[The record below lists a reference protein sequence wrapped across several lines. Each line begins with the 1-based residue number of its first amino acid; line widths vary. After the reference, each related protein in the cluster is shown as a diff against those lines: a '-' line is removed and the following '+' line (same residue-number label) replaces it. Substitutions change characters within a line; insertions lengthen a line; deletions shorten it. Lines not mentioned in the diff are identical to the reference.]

1 VPVPASALI
10 AWLSSLGNWDTSQE
24 TGVPFYTGPYIP
36 DSPDRLVV
44 VTPTPGGGYRLEG
57 ATDVCGFQA
66 RVRGPQGGD
75 GSPGAQAAAEAIA
88 YRLDALIFTAAYPVR
103 LPSGQVIVTAHRLSG
118 APAPLSGEPD
128 DADRVSYVA
137 NYLIEVSN

>member
-1 VPVPASALI
+1 MPVATSDVI
-10 AWLSSLGNWDTSQE
+10 TWLSSLGGWDSNQE
-24 TGVPFYTGPYIP
+24 TGVPFYLGPYLP
-36 DSPDRLVV
+36 DEPDRLVV
-44 VTPTPGGGYRLEG
+44 ITATPGAGYAMEG
-57 ATDVCGFQA
+57 ATDLCGFQA

-75 GSPGAQAAAEAIA
+75 GSPDAQAAAEALA
-88 YRLDALIFTAAYPVR
+88 YRLDALIFGAAYPVR

-118 APAPLSGEPD
+118 APAPLAGEPD

>member
-1 VPVPASALI
+1 MPVPSAALI
-10 AWLSSLGNWDTSQE
+10 SWLSTLGGWDSNQE
-24 TGVPFYTGPYIP
+24 TGVPFYLGPYIP
-36 DSPDRLVV
+36 DSPDQVCV
-44 VTPTPGGGYRLEG
+44 ITPTPGAGYRLEG

-75 GSPGAQAAAEAIA
+75 GSPGAQSAAEALA
-88 YRLDALIFTAAYPVR
+88 HRLDALIFAAAYPVT

-128 DADRVSYVA
+128 DADRFSFVCQ
-137 NYLIEVSN
+137 YLIEVSN